1 MSEPLLITL
10 FYFLWALKAWTF
22 DPQNKEPRASFCAR
36 RYVSAGCQMNP
47 TWKDL
52 SLEWE
57 VNKNS
62 VISTSASEEKSS
74 PR

>member
-1 MSEPLLITL
+1 V
-10 FYFLWALKAWTF
+10 
-22 DPQNKEPRASFCAR
+22 NKLVYYEHGTDVNAAIAR
-36 RYVSAGCQMNP
+36 EKEIKKWRREKKNNLVISMNP

-62 VISTSASEEKSS
+62 VISTSDSEEKSS